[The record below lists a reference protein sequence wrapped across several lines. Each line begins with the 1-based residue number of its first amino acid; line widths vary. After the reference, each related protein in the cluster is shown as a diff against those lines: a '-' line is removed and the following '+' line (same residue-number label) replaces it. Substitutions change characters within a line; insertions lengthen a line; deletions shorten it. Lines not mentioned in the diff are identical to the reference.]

1 MNKQI
6 KDFLFILVTA
16 LVIGCVAPTT
26 QRVKPNEEAVA
37 VEADIQREIA
47 FKEAINSQQRLYKIG
62 APILKKSL
70 TFCNDKQTKAIGITY
85 ANKYDFEGEFQNI
98 AVSKLGLSTTLQITY
113 IFDSYPAE
121 EAGLRT
127 GDILLSI
134 NGEDIPEGK
143 DASKRF
149 SELLKKEI
157 KNNEQLLFQIVRN
170 GVIESLVIFP
180 VKICNYPLIVT
191 NDVIVNA
198 FADGSNIFITQG
210 MMDFAKSDDELA
222 LVVSHELAHNT
233 MRHIDA
239 KKTNALGGF
248 VLDMLIGVF
257 TGVNTQ
263 GMFAKSFAQ
272 AYSKE
277 FESEADYVGL
287 YMCELSGYDIS
298 DAAYF
303 WRRMGVKHPG
313 TIAQNHGASHPSPPE
328 RFVSIES
335 TIKEIEQKKLANEI
349 LTPNINEDVI
359 LSRNPPPDSAANKI
373 GF

>member
-6 KDFLFILVTA
+6 KDFLFILVMA
-16 LVIGCVAPTT
+16 LMIGCVAPTT

-47 FKEAINSQQRLYKIG
+47 FKEAINSQQL
-62 APILKKSL
+62 
-70 TFCNDKQTKAIGITY
+70 
-85 ANKYDFEGEFQNI
+85 
-98 AVSKLGLSTTLQITY
+98 
-113 IFDSYPAE
+113 
-121 EAGLRT
+121 
-127 GDILLSI
+127 
-134 NGEDIPEGK
+134 
-143 DASKRF
+143 
-149 SELLKKEI
+149 
-157 KNNEQLLFQIVRN
+157 
-170 GVIESLVIFP
+170 
-180 VKICNYPLIVT
+180 
-191 NDVIVNA
+191 
-198 FADGSNIFITQG
+198 
-210 MMDFAKSDDELA
+210 
-222 LVVSHELAHNT
+222 
-233 MRHIDA
+233 DA